1 MKIKLNGRDRLTIPR
16 LLPEKGTLVEQATVK
31 EVLEMVALK
40 SADFKKY
47 GIQEDERT
55 KMLIPD
61 CLDPEKNP
69 LIALEEEFDLTKPHV
84 QLMKKQV
91 KEKDDA
97 GEITQFLYDTCVKIN
112 EMRG

>member
-1 MKIKLNGRDRLTIPR
+1 MKIKLNGKDRLTIPR

-40 SADFKKY
+40 STDFTKY
-47 GIQEDERT
+47 GIEEDERT
-55 KMLIPD
+55 KMLLPE
-61 CLDPEKNP
+61 CLDPEKNSK
-69 LIALEEEFDLTKPHV
+69 ISIEEEFDLTKPHV
-84 QLMKKQV
+84 QLLKKQV

-97 GEITQFLYDTCVKIN
+97 GEITQFLYDTCIRIN